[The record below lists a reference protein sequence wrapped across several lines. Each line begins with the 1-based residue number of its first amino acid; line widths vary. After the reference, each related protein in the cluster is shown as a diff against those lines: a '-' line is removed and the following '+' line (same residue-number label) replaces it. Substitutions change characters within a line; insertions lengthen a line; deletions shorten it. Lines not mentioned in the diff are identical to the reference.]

1 MKQTLHTTEI
11 GNQTLRVEHFSEGQ
25 YDFYSPVFSQN
36 FIFKITSRSKKKDKS
51 CENDVANQKDPL
63 KRNSFHCVACKDA
76 VICSCENLSC
86 NISLFHIKVV
96 QPQTPFNIKVMDS

>member
-51 CENDVANQKDPL
+51 CENDVAN
-63 KRNSFHCVACKDA
+63 
-76 VICSCENLSC
+76 
-86 NISLFHIKVV
+86 
-96 QPQTPFNIKVMDS
+96 

>member
-36 FIFKITSRSKKKDKS
+36 FIFKIKSRSKKKS
-51 CENDVANQKDPL
+51 GENDVAN
-63 KRNSFHCVACKDA
+63 
-76 VICSCENLSC
+76 
-86 NISLFHIKVV
+86 
-96 QPQTPFNIKVMDS
+96 